1 MFKRIGLF
9 ILTNLAILVMLSIIL
24 NLVSWFFGVDFSQI
38 AGAGQNYVSL
48 LIFAAVIGFS
58 GSIISLMMSK
68 TIAKNSMGVQ
78 MIDIE
83 HPRNEVER
91 WLVQTVAKL
100 AETKGVAMPEVGIY
114 HGEPNA
120 FATGPSKNNSLVAVS
135 DGLLASMNKEE
146 VAAVLGHEMSHVA
159 NGDMVTM
166 TLMQG
171 VINTFVVFLSR
182 VIGNIVDR
190 GILRNES
197 DAPGAGYYITSLV
210 LDMVLGLLGSMLV
223 AAFSRYREYR
233 ADAGAAEALGS
244 PVPMINALARL
255 GGQQPSELPGNVKGF
270 GISVSESMVIRKGF
284 ENLVTDDEITQ
295 KIGLPCFVKPN
306 AGGSSFGVTKVKK
319 AEDIRSAISKAMNE
333 SDEVMIE
340 SFMAGTEITCG
351 CYKTKEKEVV
361 LPITEVVTSNEF
373 FDYDAKYNGQ
383 VKEITPARLSAETA
397 ERVRL
402 ITSAIYDILGCSGL
416 IRIDYIIT
424 KKTDSEGKTT
434 EKVNMLEINT
444 TPGMTATS
452 FIPQQVKAAGLDMK
466 NVLTDIIE
474 DKLGRTE

>member
-38 AGAGQNYVSL
+38 AGVGQNYVSL

-197 DAPGAGYYITSLV
+197 DAPGAGYYITSLI

-270 GISVSESMVIRKGF
+270 GIS
-284 ENLVTDDEITQ
+284 
-295 KIGLPCFVKPN
+295 
-306 AGGSSFGVTKVKK
+306 GGMGSLFATHPPIEARIK
-319 AEDIRSAISKAMNE
+319 ALRELQN
-333 SDEVMIE
+333 
-340 SFMAGTEITCG
+340 
-351 CYKTKEKEVV
+351 
-361 LPITEVVTSNEF
+361 
-373 FDYDAKYNGQ
+373 
-383 VKEITPARLSAETA
+383 
-397 ERVRL
+397 
-402 ITSAIYDILGCSGL
+402 
-416 IRIDYIIT
+416 
-424 KKTDSEGKTT
+424 
-434 EKVNMLEINT
+434 
-444 TPGMTATS
+444 
-452 FIPQQVKAAGLDMK
+452 
-466 NVLTDIIE
+466 
-474 DKLGRTE
+474 

>member
-38 AGAGQNYVSL
+38 AGANQSYISL

-58 GSIISLMMSK
+58 GSLISLAMSK

-78 MIDIE
+78 MIDVE

-91 WLVQTVAKL
+91 WLVETVAKL
-100 AETKGVAMPEVGIY
+100 AEIKGVKMPEVGIY

-146 VAAVLGHEMSHVA
+146 VEAVLGHEMSHVA

-233 ADAGAAEALGS
+233 ADAGAAQALGS

-255 GGQQPSELPGNVKGF
+255 GGQTPSELPGNVKGF
-270 GISVSESMVIRKGF
+270 GIS
-284 ENLVTDDEITQ
+284 
-295 KIGLPCFVKPN
+295 
-306 AGGSSFGVTKVKK
+306 GGMGSLFASHPQIEARIK
-319 AEDIRSAISKAMNE
+319 ALRELQS
-333 SDEVMIE
+333 
-340 SFMAGTEITCG
+340 
-351 CYKTKEKEVV
+351 
-361 LPITEVVTSNEF
+361 
-373 FDYDAKYNGQ
+373 
-383 VKEITPARLSAETA
+383 
-397 ERVRL
+397 
-402 ITSAIYDILGCSGL
+402 
-416 IRIDYIIT
+416 
-424 KKTDSEGKTT
+424 
-434 EKVNMLEINT
+434 
-444 TPGMTATS
+444 
-452 FIPQQVKAAGLDMK
+452 
-466 NVLTDIIE
+466 
-474 DKLGRTE
+474 

>member
-24 NLVSWFFGVDFSQI
+24 NLVSWFFDVDFSQI

-48 LIFAAVIGFS
+48 LIFAAIIGFS
-58 GSIISLMMSK
+58 GSIISLLMSK

-78 MIDIE
+78 LIDVD

-91 WLVQTVAKL
+91 WLVETVAKL
-100 AETKGVAMPEVGIY
+100 AKIKGVAMPEVGLY

-146 VAAVLGHEMSHVA
+146 VEAVLGHEMSHVA

-233 ADAGAAEALGS
+233 ADAGAAQALGS
-244 PVPMINALARL
+244 PAPMINALARL
-255 GGQQPSELPGNVKGF
+255 GGMQTSELPGNVKGF
-270 GISVSESMVIRKGF
+270 GIS
-284 ENLVTDDEITQ
+284 
-295 KIGLPCFVKPN
+295 
-306 AGGSSFGVTKVKK
+306 GGMGSLFATHPPIEARIK
-319 AEDIRSAISKAMNE
+319 ALRELQN
-333 SDEVMIE
+333 
-340 SFMAGTEITCG
+340 
-351 CYKTKEKEVV
+351 
-361 LPITEVVTSNEF
+361 
-373 FDYDAKYNGQ
+373 
-383 VKEITPARLSAETA
+383 
-397 ERVRL
+397 
-402 ITSAIYDILGCSGL
+402 
-416 IRIDYIIT
+416 
-424 KKTDSEGKTT
+424 
-434 EKVNMLEINT
+434 
-444 TPGMTATS
+444 
-452 FIPQQVKAAGLDMK
+452 
-466 NVLTDIIE
+466 
-474 DKLGRTE
+474 

>member
-38 AGAGQNYVSL
+38 AGANQSYISL

-58 GSIISLMMSK
+58 GSLISLAMSK

-78 MIDIE
+78 MIDVE

-91 WLVQTVAKL
+91 WLVETVAKL
-100 AETKGVAMPEVGIY
+100 AEIKGVKMPEVGIY

-146 VAAVLGHEMSHVA
+146 VEAVLGHEMSHVA

-233 ADAGAAEALGS
+233 ADAGAAQALGS

-255 GGQQPSELPGNVKGF
+255 GGQTPSELPGNVKGF
-270 GISVSESMVIRKGF
+270 GIS
-284 ENLVTDDEITQ
+284 
-295 KIGLPCFVKPN
+295 
-306 AGGSSFGVTKVKK
+306 GGMGSLFASHPPIEARIK
-319 AEDIRSAISKAMNE
+319 ALRELQS
-333 SDEVMIE
+333 
-340 SFMAGTEITCG
+340 
-351 CYKTKEKEVV
+351 
-361 LPITEVVTSNEF
+361 
-373 FDYDAKYNGQ
+373 
-383 VKEITPARLSAETA
+383 
-397 ERVRL
+397 
-402 ITSAIYDILGCSGL
+402 
-416 IRIDYIIT
+416 
-424 KKTDSEGKTT
+424 
-434 EKVNMLEINT
+434 
-444 TPGMTATS
+444 
-452 FIPQQVKAAGLDMK
+452 
-466 NVLTDIIE
+466 
-474 DKLGRTE
+474 

>member
-38 AGAGQNYVSL
+38 AGANQSYISL

-58 GSIISLMMSK
+58 GSLISLAMSK
-68 TIAKNSMGVQ
+68 TMAKNSMGLQ
-78 MIDIE
+78 MIDVE
-83 HPRNEVER
+83 RPRNEVER
-91 WLVQTVAKL
+91 WLVETVAKL
-100 AETKGVAMPEVGIY
+100 AEIKGVAMPEVGIY

-146 VAAVLGHEMSHVA
+146 VEAVLGHEMSHVA

-171 VINTFVVFLSR
+171 VINTFVIFLSR

-233 ADAGAAEALGS
+233 ADAGAAQALGS

-255 GGQQPSELPGNVKGF
+255 GGQTPSELPGNVKGF
-270 GISVSESMVIRKGF
+270 GIS
-284 ENLVTDDEITQ
+284 
-295 KIGLPCFVKPN
+295 
-306 AGGSSFGVTKVKK
+306 GGMGSLFASHPPIEARIK
-319 AEDIRSAISKAMNE
+319 ALRELQ
-333 SDEVMIE
+333 
-340 SFMAGTEITCG
+340 G
-351 CYKTKEKEVV
+351 
-361 LPITEVVTSNEF
+361 
-373 FDYDAKYNGQ
+373 
-383 VKEITPARLSAETA
+383 
-397 ERVRL
+397 
-402 ITSAIYDILGCSGL
+402 
-416 IRIDYIIT
+416 
-424 KKTDSEGKTT
+424 
-434 EKVNMLEINT
+434 
-444 TPGMTATS
+444 
-452 FIPQQVKAAGLDMK
+452 
-466 NVLTDIIE
+466 
-474 DKLGRTE
+474 

>member
-38 AGAGQNYVSL
+38 AGANQSYISL

-58 GSIISLMMSK
+58 GSLISLAMSK

-78 MIDIE
+78 MIDVE

-91 WLVQTVAKL
+91 WLVETVAKL
-100 AETKGVAMPEVGIY
+100 AEIKGVTMPEVGIY

-146 VAAVLGHEMSHVA
+146 VEAVLGHEMSHVA

-233 ADAGAAEALGS
+233 ADAGAAQALGS

-255 GGQQPSELPGNVKGF
+255 GGQTPSELPGNVKGF
-270 GISVSESMVIRKGF
+270 GISG
-284 ENLVTDDEITQ
+284 
-295 KIGLPCFVKPN
+295 
-306 AGGSSFGVTKVKK
+306 
-319 AEDIRSAISKAMNE
+319 
-333 SDEVMIE
+333 
-340 SFMAGTEITCG
+340 
-351 CYKTKEKEVV
+351 
-361 LPITEVVTSNEF
+361 
-373 FDYDAKYNGQ
+373 
-383 VKEITPARLSAETA
+383 
-397 ERVRL
+397 
-402 ITSAIYDILGCSGL
+402 
-416 IRIDYIIT
+416 
-424 KKTDSEGKTT
+424 
-434 EKVNMLEINT
+434 
-444 TPGMTATS
+444 
-452 FIPQQVKAAGLDMK
+452 
-466 NVLTDIIE
+466 
-474 DKLGRTE
+474 

>member
-24 NLVSWFFGVDFSQI
+24 NLVSCFFGVDFSQI
-38 AGAGQNYVSL
+38 AGANQSYISL

-58 GSIISLMMSK
+58 GSLISLAMSK

-78 MIDIE
+78 MIDVE

-91 WLVQTVAKL
+91 WLVETVAKL
-100 AETKGVAMPEVGIY
+100 AEIKGVTMPEVGIY

-146 VAAVLGHEMSHVA
+146 VEAVLGHEMSHVA

-233 ADAGAAEALGS
+233 ADAGAAQALGS

-255 GGQQPSELPGNVKGF
+255 GGQTPSELPGNVKGF
-270 GISVSESMVIRKGF
+270 GIS
-284 ENLVTDDEITQ
+284 
-295 KIGLPCFVKPN
+295 
-306 AGGSSFGVTKVKK
+306 GGMGSLFASHPPIEARIK
-319 AEDIRSAISKAMNE
+319 ALRELQS
-333 SDEVMIE
+333 
-340 SFMAGTEITCG
+340 
-351 CYKTKEKEVV
+351 
-361 LPITEVVTSNEF
+361 
-373 FDYDAKYNGQ
+373 
-383 VKEITPARLSAETA
+383 
-397 ERVRL
+397 
-402 ITSAIYDILGCSGL
+402 
-416 IRIDYIIT
+416 
-424 KKTDSEGKTT
+424 
-434 EKVNMLEINT
+434 
-444 TPGMTATS
+444 
-452 FIPQQVKAAGLDMK
+452 
-466 NVLTDIIE
+466 
-474 DKLGRTE
+474 

>member
-38 AGAGQNYVSL
+38 AGANQSYISL

-58 GSIISLMMSK
+58 GSLISLAMSK
-68 TIAKNSMGVQ
+68 TMAKNSMGLQ
-78 MIDIE
+78 MIDVE
-83 HPRNEVER
+83 RPRNEVER
-91 WLVQTVAKL
+91 WLVETVAKL
-100 AETKGVAMPEVGIY
+100 AEIKGVSMPEVGIY

-146 VAAVLGHEMSHVA
+146 VEAVLGHEMSHVA

-233 ADAGAAEALGS
+233 ADAGAAQALGS

-255 GGQQPSELPGNVKGF
+255 GGQTPSELPGNVKGF
-270 GISVSESMVIRKGF
+270 GIS
-284 ENLVTDDEITQ
+284 
-295 KIGLPCFVKPN
+295 
-306 AGGSSFGVTKVKK
+306 GGMGSLFASHPPIEARIK
-319 AEDIRSAISKAMNE
+319 ALRELQ
-333 SDEVMIE
+333 
-340 SFMAGTEITCG
+340 G
-351 CYKTKEKEVV
+351 
-361 LPITEVVTSNEF
+361 
-373 FDYDAKYNGQ
+373 
-383 VKEITPARLSAETA
+383 
-397 ERVRL
+397 
-402 ITSAIYDILGCSGL
+402 
-416 IRIDYIIT
+416 
-424 KKTDSEGKTT
+424 
-434 EKVNMLEINT
+434 
-444 TPGMTATS
+444 
-452 FIPQQVKAAGLDMK
+452 
-466 NVLTDIIE
+466 
-474 DKLGRTE
+474 

>member
-38 AGAGQNYVSL
+38 AGANQSYISL

-58 GSIISLMMSK
+58 GSLISLAMSK
-68 TIAKNSMGVQ
+68 TMAKNSMGLQ
-78 MIDIE
+78 MIDVE
-83 HPRNEVER
+83 RPRNEVER
-91 WLVQTVAKL
+91 WLVETVAKL
-100 AETKGVAMPEVGIY
+100 AEIKGVEMPEVGIY

-146 VAAVLGHEMSHVA
+146 VEAVLGHEMSHVA

-171 VINTFVVFLSR
+171 VINTFVIFLSR

-233 ADAGAAEALGS
+233 ADAGAAQALGS

-255 GGQQPSELPGNVKGF
+255 GGQTPSELPGNVKGF
-270 GISVSESMVIRKGF
+270 GIS
-284 ENLVTDDEITQ
+284 
-295 KIGLPCFVKPN
+295 
-306 AGGSSFGVTKVKK
+306 GGMGSLFASHPPIEARIK
-319 AEDIRSAISKAMNE
+319 ALRELQ
-333 SDEVMIE
+333 
-340 SFMAGTEITCG
+340 G
-351 CYKTKEKEVV
+351 
-361 LPITEVVTSNEF
+361 
-373 FDYDAKYNGQ
+373 
-383 VKEITPARLSAETA
+383 
-397 ERVRL
+397 
-402 ITSAIYDILGCSGL
+402 
-416 IRIDYIIT
+416 
-424 KKTDSEGKTT
+424 
-434 EKVNMLEINT
+434 
-444 TPGMTATS
+444 
-452 FIPQQVKAAGLDMK
+452 
-466 NVLTDIIE
+466 
-474 DKLGRTE
+474 

>member
-38 AGAGQNYVSL
+38 AGANQSYISL

-58 GSIISLMMSK
+58 GSLISLAMSK

-78 MIDIE
+78 MIDVE

-91 WLVQTVAKL
+91 WLVETVAKL
-100 AETKGVAMPEVGIY
+100 AEIKGVTMPEVGIY

-146 VAAVLGHEMSHVA
+146 VEAVLGHEMSHVA

-233 ADAGAAEALGS
+233 ADAGAAQALGS

-255 GGQQPSELPGNVKGF
+255 GGQTPSELPGNVKGF
-270 GISVSESMVIRKGF
+270 GIS
-284 ENLVTDDEITQ
+284 
-295 KIGLPCFVKPN
+295 
-306 AGGSSFGVTKVKK
+306 GGMWSLFASHPPIEARIK
-319 AEDIRSAISKAMNE
+319 ALRELQS
-333 SDEVMIE
+333 
-340 SFMAGTEITCG
+340 
-351 CYKTKEKEVV
+351 
-361 LPITEVVTSNEF
+361 
-373 FDYDAKYNGQ
+373 
-383 VKEITPARLSAETA
+383 
-397 ERVRL
+397 
-402 ITSAIYDILGCSGL
+402 
-416 IRIDYIIT
+416 
-424 KKTDSEGKTT
+424 
-434 EKVNMLEINT
+434 
-444 TPGMTATS
+444 
-452 FIPQQVKAAGLDMK
+452 
-466 NVLTDIIE
+466 
-474 DKLGRTE
+474 

>member
-38 AGAGQNYVSL
+38 AGANQSYISL

-58 GSIISLMMSK
+58 GSLISLAMSK

-78 MIDIE
+78 MIDVE

-91 WLVQTVAKL
+91 WLVETVAKL
-100 AETKGVAMPEVGIY
+100 AEIKGVTMPEVGIY
-114 HGEPNA
+114 RGEPNA

-146 VAAVLGHEMSHVA
+146 VEAVLGHEMSHVA

-233 ADAGAAEALGS
+233 ADAGAAQALGS

-255 GGQQPSELPGNVKGF
+255 GGQTPSELPGNVKGF
-270 GISVSESMVIRKGF
+270 GIS
-284 ENLVTDDEITQ
+284 
-295 KIGLPCFVKPN
+295 
-306 AGGSSFGVTKVKK
+306 GGMGSLFASHPPIEARIK
-319 AEDIRSAISKAMNE
+319 ALRELQS
-333 SDEVMIE
+333 
-340 SFMAGTEITCG
+340 
-351 CYKTKEKEVV
+351 
-361 LPITEVVTSNEF
+361 
-373 FDYDAKYNGQ
+373 
-383 VKEITPARLSAETA
+383 
-397 ERVRL
+397 
-402 ITSAIYDILGCSGL
+402 
-416 IRIDYIIT
+416 
-424 KKTDSEGKTT
+424 
-434 EKVNMLEINT
+434 
-444 TPGMTATS
+444 
-452 FIPQQVKAAGLDMK
+452 
-466 NVLTDIIE
+466 
-474 DKLGRTE
+474 

>member
-38 AGAGQNYVSL
+38 AGANQSYISL

-58 GSIISLMMSK
+58 GSLISLAMSK

-78 MIDIE
+78 MIDVE
-83 HPRNEVER
+83 RPRNEVER
-91 WLVQTVAKL
+91 WLVETVAKL
-100 AETKGVAMPEVGIY
+100 AEIKGVTMPEVGIY

-146 VAAVLGHEMSHVA
+146 VEAVLGHEMSHVA

-233 ADAGAAEALGS
+233 ADAGAAQALGS

-255 GGQQPSELPGNVKGF
+255 GGQTPSELPGNVKGF
-270 GISVSESMVIRKGF
+270 GIS
-284 ENLVTDDEITQ
+284 
-295 KIGLPCFVKPN
+295 
-306 AGGSSFGVTKVKK
+306 GGMGSLFASHPPIEARIK
-319 AEDIRSAISKAMNE
+319 ALRELQS
-333 SDEVMIE
+333 
-340 SFMAGTEITCG
+340 
-351 CYKTKEKEVV
+351 
-361 LPITEVVTSNEF
+361 
-373 FDYDAKYNGQ
+373 
-383 VKEITPARLSAETA
+383 
-397 ERVRL
+397 
-402 ITSAIYDILGCSGL
+402 
-416 IRIDYIIT
+416 
-424 KKTDSEGKTT
+424 
-434 EKVNMLEINT
+434 
-444 TPGMTATS
+444 
-452 FIPQQVKAAGLDMK
+452 
-466 NVLTDIIE
+466 
-474 DKLGRTE
+474 

>member
-38 AGAGQNYVSL
+38 AGANQSYLSL
-48 LIFAAVIGFS
+48 LIFAAVTGFS
-58 GSIISLMMSK
+58 GSLISLAMSK

-78 MIDIE
+78 MIDVE

-91 WLVQTVAKL
+91 WLVETVAKL
-100 AETKGVAMPEVGIY
+100 AEIKGVTMPEVGIY

-146 VAAVLGHEMSHVA
+146 VEAVLGHEMSHVA

-233 ADAGAAEALGS
+233 ADAGAAQALGS

-255 GGQQPSELPGNVKGF
+255 GGQTPSELPGNVKGF
-270 GISVSESMVIRKGF
+270 GIS
-284 ENLVTDDEITQ
+284 
-295 KIGLPCFVKPN
+295 
-306 AGGSSFGVTKVKK
+306 GGMGSLFASHPPIEARIK
-319 AEDIRSAISKAMNE
+319 ALRELQS
-333 SDEVMIE
+333 
-340 SFMAGTEITCG
+340 
-351 CYKTKEKEVV
+351 
-361 LPITEVVTSNEF
+361 
-373 FDYDAKYNGQ
+373 
-383 VKEITPARLSAETA
+383 
-397 ERVRL
+397 
-402 ITSAIYDILGCSGL
+402 
-416 IRIDYIIT
+416 
-424 KKTDSEGKTT
+424 
-434 EKVNMLEINT
+434 
-444 TPGMTATS
+444 
-452 FIPQQVKAAGLDMK
+452 
-466 NVLTDIIE
+466 
-474 DKLGRTE
+474 

>member
-244 PVPMINALARL
+244 PIPMINALARL

-270 GISVSESMVIRKGF
+270 GIS
-284 ENLVTDDEITQ
+284 
-295 KIGLPCFVKPN
+295 
-306 AGGSSFGVTKVKK
+306 GGMGSLFATHPPIEARIK
-319 AEDIRSAISKAMNE
+319 ALRELQN
-333 SDEVMIE
+333 
-340 SFMAGTEITCG
+340 
-351 CYKTKEKEVV
+351 
-361 LPITEVVTSNEF
+361 
-373 FDYDAKYNGQ
+373 
-383 VKEITPARLSAETA
+383 
-397 ERVRL
+397 
-402 ITSAIYDILGCSGL
+402 
-416 IRIDYIIT
+416 
-424 KKTDSEGKTT
+424 
-434 EKVNMLEINT
+434 
-444 TPGMTATS
+444 
-452 FIPQQVKAAGLDMK
+452 
-466 NVLTDIIE
+466 
-474 DKLGRTE
+474 

>member
-38 AGAGQNYVSL
+38 AGANQNYISL

-58 GSIISLMMSK
+58 GSLISLAMSK

-78 MIDIE
+78 MIDVE

-91 WLVQTVAKL
+91 WLVETVAKL
-100 AETKGVAMPEVGIY
+100 AEIKGVTMPEVGIY

-146 VAAVLGHEMSHVA
+146 VEAVLGHEMSHVA

-233 ADAGAAEALGS
+233 ADAGAAQALGS

-255 GGQQPSELPGNVKGF
+255 GGQTPSELPGNVKGF
-270 GISVSESMVIRKGF
+270 GIS
-284 ENLVTDDEITQ
+284 
-295 KIGLPCFVKPN
+295 
-306 AGGSSFGVTKVKK
+306 GGMGSLFASHPPIEARIK
-319 AEDIRSAISKAMNE
+319 ALRELQS
-333 SDEVMIE
+333 
-340 SFMAGTEITCG
+340 
-351 CYKTKEKEVV
+351 
-361 LPITEVVTSNEF
+361 
-373 FDYDAKYNGQ
+373 
-383 VKEITPARLSAETA
+383 
-397 ERVRL
+397 
-402 ITSAIYDILGCSGL
+402 
-416 IRIDYIIT
+416 
-424 KKTDSEGKTT
+424 
-434 EKVNMLEINT
+434 
-444 TPGMTATS
+444 
-452 FIPQQVKAAGLDMK
+452 
-466 NVLTDIIE
+466 
-474 DKLGRTE
+474 

>member
-24 NLVSWFFGVDFSQI
+24 NLVSWLFGVDFSQI

-58 GSIISLMMSK
+58 GSIISLLMSK

-78 MIDIE
+78 LIDVD

-91 WLVQTVAKL
+91 WLVETVAKL
-100 AETKGVAMPEVGIY
+100 AKIKGVAMPEVGLY

-146 VAAVLGHEMSHVA
+146 VEAVLGHEMSHVA

-233 ADAGAAEALGS
+233 ADAGAAQALGS
-244 PVPMINALARL
+244 PAPMINALARL
-255 GGQQPSELPGNVKGF
+255 GGMQTSELPGNVKGF
-270 GISVSESMVIRKGF
+270 GIS
-284 ENLVTDDEITQ
+284 
-295 KIGLPCFVKPN
+295 
-306 AGGSSFGVTKVKK
+306 GGMGSLFATHPPIEARIK
-319 AEDIRSAISKAMNE
+319 ALRELQN
-333 SDEVMIE
+333 
-340 SFMAGTEITCG
+340 
-351 CYKTKEKEVV
+351 
-361 LPITEVVTSNEF
+361 
-373 FDYDAKYNGQ
+373 
-383 VKEITPARLSAETA
+383 
-397 ERVRL
+397 
-402 ITSAIYDILGCSGL
+402 
-416 IRIDYIIT
+416 
-424 KKTDSEGKTT
+424 
-434 EKVNMLEINT
+434 
-444 TPGMTATS
+444 
-452 FIPQQVKAAGLDMK
+452 
-466 NVLTDIIE
+466 
-474 DKLGRTE
+474 